1 MKEGEIM
8 NNKRL
13 VSGIIL
19 IILGILFLLSN
30 LGYISF
36 DVLFGIFDLWPL
48 LFVIAGI
55 NILFNKK
62 PIVILITWIIFF
74 VILILYGIFYG
85 SINTDIDF
93 STHFT
98 KPAETSYGKL
108 NLDIGA
114 ARVDIDSEKDNLL
127 KVNARGIKLD
137 YNDIYKNNNETA
149 IFNFA
154 NRNHNSIIFDT
165 KGNNY
170 DFKLNEDVIWDLDL
184 DLGAISGTLNLENI
198 AAKSITLNMGAGN
211 LNIVLGNKY
220 DQSDIRIDS
229 GASNINITVPKNA
242 GIKIKSDSS
251 LSKIDIDDLGLIKSG
266 DYYISP
272 NYEKEDV
279 KLRFHISMGVGIVNF
294 GVK

>member
-154 NRNHNSIIFDT
+154 NRSHNSIIFDT

-279 KLRFHISMGVGIVNF
+279 KLEFHISMGVGIVNF

>member
-154 NRNHNSIIFDT
+154 NRSHNSIIFDT

>member
-1 MKEGEIM
+1 M

-13 VSGIIL
+13 MSGLIL
-19 IILGILFLLSN
+19 IILGILFLLTN

-36 DVLFGIFDLWPL
+36 EVLFGIFDLWPL
-48 LFVIAGI
+48 LFIIAGI

-85 SINTDIDF
+85 SVNTDIDF

-114 ARVDIDSEKDNLL
+114 AGVDIDSEKDNLL
-127 KVNARGIKLD
+127 KINARGIKLD

-154 NRNHNSIIFDT
+154 NRNHNSIIYGT
-165 KGNNY
+165 GSNNY
-170 DFKLNEDVIWDLDL
+170 NFKLNEDVIWDLDL

-198 AAKSITLNMGAGN
+198 ATKSIALNMGAGN

-220 DQSDIRIDS
+220 DKSDIRIDS

-272 NYEKEDV
+272 NYEKRNI
-279 KLRFHISMGVGIVNF
+279 KLEFHISMGVGIVNF